1 MIEKRFL
8 SIKLKGILFI
18 ATILLL
24 TFGGMISSNYFTS
37 QKGMLD
43 RITNEELP
51 VYIDNIYNSI
61 QTSIWKDI
69 MVSDV
74 TRNNT
79 FLMDWIKEEN
89 QQDDKLISYL
99 QLIHE
104 RYDLFVTI
112 VDDKKLSYYSNLGF
126 QQKLDEKNDQWY
138 FNFRESLNDREFNI
152 NIDRV
157 TNTLKLWINTKI
169 IDDEDKFLGVS
180 SVGLD
185 LSELSA
191 FILAKQYGK
200 KGNIML
206 VDDKGSIKL
215 HKDSELI
222 DMTNNAHNAK
232 TSIFSMDGIGNIATD
247 LLANPDQAFTYVNA
261 DHEEFIIISK
271 FIPEFKWYL
280 ITEVSK
286 DEILEQPRAAFMK
299 NIAIGIFIIVL
310 VLIISRAILNRAL
323 IIPFTKIVADIKSIA
338 QGRLNLIIE
347 PKSNDEI
354 GQVMQAL
361 KQLQEKTI
369 EIVQNIHQSAASII
383 DTSMTINS
391 SSQQLAEGSNE
402 QAATIEEVSASMEEL
417 VINVLQNSG
426 NAQETEKIAS
436 LASKSV
442 SDLGNSSE
450 KSLNTVALIAEK
462 ISLINTIAFQTNIL
476 ALNAAVEAA
485 RAGDAGRGF
494 AVVAGAVR
502 KLAERSKLAADEI
515 NGLARQSVI
524 DTGVSKDMIISTLP
538 EIKKTA
544 LLVHQI
550 ADASLEQKI
559 GAEQVNASIQQLNVF
574 AQQNASTANMLSTS
588 AHLFN
593 QQAEILINAIS
604 FYEL

>member
-1 MIEKRFL
+1 MIERRFL

-37 QKGMLD
+37 QKGILD

-79 FLMDWIKEEN
+79 FLMDWIKGDN
-89 QQDDKLISYL
+89 LQDDKLISYL
-99 QLIHE
+99 ELIHE
-104 RYDLFVTI
+104 RYNLFVTI
-112 VDDKKLSYYSNLGF
+112 VVDKNLSYYSNIGF
-126 QQKLDEKNDQWY
+126 QQKLDEQNDQWY
-138 FNFRESLNDREFNI
+138 FNFRESAKDREFNI

-157 TNTLKLWINTKI
+157 TNTVKLWINTKI
-169 IDDEDKFLGVS
+169 LDDEDKFLGVS

-200 KGNIML
+200 RGNIML
-206 VDDKGSIKL
+206 VDDEGNIKL
-215 HKDSELI
+215 HKDSEFI
-222 DMTNNAHNAK
+222 DMTNNAQTAK
-232 TSIFSMDGIGNIATD
+232 TSIFSMDGIGNIAAD
-247 LLANPDQAFTYVNA
+247 LLAHPDQAFTYVNA

-323 IIPFTKIVADIKSIA
+323 IIPFNKIVADIKSIA

-426 NAQETEKIAS
+426 NAQETEKIAT

-515 NGLARQSVI
+515 NGLTRQSVI
-524 DTGVSKDMIISTLP
+524 DTSISKDMIINTLP